1 MLAWGSLSC
10 CLQLGLIWPGGGV
23 SGGWGCRLV
32 GAYVALES
40 ARNKL
45 VAPLNHRPPERYE
58 RFFRALE
65 QRARGEHRG
74 PPGGLPSAEARTPE
88 PRPWSW
94 IGCSATNAESFGKLL
109 VPPLDPW
116 EAINI
121 LAT

>member
-1 MLAWGSLSC
+1 MLAWESLSC

-32 GAYVALES
+32 GAYVAMEV

-65 QRARGEHRG
+65 QRARGDHRG
-74 PPGGLPSAEARTPE
+74 PPGGLRPRRGPHARAAPVVLDRMLCHQLQKVSA
-88 PRPWSW
+88 S
-94 IGCSATNAESFGKLL
+94 C
-109 VPPLDPW
+109 
-116 EAINI
+116 
-121 LAT
+121 